1 MFLLHPTIAPWMKRG
16 VQHCTVTLLCDRSE
30 GLTLFLRAEPD
41 NEEVLLPMRV
51 VGRSGVL
58 YCFEADLPW
67 DDGNITTRYA
77 FKILHDG
84 TQTWLAADGQHGF
97 LPLAE
102 VHFRVCREHE
112 PPAWVAEQVF
122 YQIFPD
128 RFCQGDKSHAV
139 QSDEYIYG
147 SGHWPVVKKDWG
159 EPVNPKLPA
168 TEFYGGDLPGIR
180 SQLVYLQEELGVTA
194 LYLNPIFTSGSNH
207 RYDTEDYYSVDPH
220 LGGDAALAELSTE
233 LHARGMK
240 LVLDAVVNHTSFNH
254 PWFNRF
260 GRHPGSGAWQSPASP
275 WRRWYTFADD
285 GSYCSW
291 KGHSSLPV
299 LDMANPEVREQIYAG
314 PDAVLRY
321 WMRPPYS
328 IDGWRFDVL
337 HMLGEGRGARNNAFY
352 VSEFRKVLR
361 EENRE
366 AYVMG
371 EHFFE
376 ATRWLQGDQED
387 GAMNYYG
394 FAHPLRAWL
403 AQLDVAYQ
411 PLIIDTHEFDYWLTA
426 ARARVPWANQL
437 AQLNLIDSHDT
448 VRFLTLL
455 DGDVARMRLAV
466 TLLLTYPG
474 TPCIYYGDEIGLH
487 GANDPDCR
495 RCFDWERAHWNEPL
509 LQHYQAMI
517 RLRHLRE
524 ELRHGAYQ
532 TLCVQ
537 ADVLVFARY
546 TERQLTLVAVNR
558 GAQALE
564 VSLPLHLLPLQ
575 ISRWSTGTPPLTL
588 HVAACSSVICHG
600 ACE

>member
-1 MFLLHPTIAPWMKRG
+1 MFLLHPTVAPWLKRG
-16 VQHCTVTLLCDRSE
+16 VQHCSVTLLCDRSE

-41 NEEVLLPMRV
+41 NEEMLLPMRA
-51 VGRSGVL
+51 VGRSGAL

-67 DDGNITTRYA
+67 DEGNITTRYA

-102 VHFRVCREHE
+102 VHFRLCREHA
-112 PPAWVAEQVF
+112 PPSWVAEQVF

-128 RFCQGDKSHAV
+128 RFCQGDPSHAV

-147 SGHWPVVKKDWG
+147 SGHWPVVKKEWG
-159 EPVNPKLPA
+159 EPVNPRLPA
-168 TEFYGGDLPGIR
+168 TEFYGGDLPGIQ
-180 SQLVYLQEELGVTA
+180 SQLAYLQEELGVTA

-260 GRHPGSGAWQSPASP
+260 GRHAGSGAWQAGDSP
-275 WRRWYTFADD
+275 WRRWYTFAAD

-361 EENRE
+361 EENGE

-403 AQLDVAYQ
+403 AQQDVAYQ
-411 PLIIDTHEFDYWLTA
+411 PLIIDTHQFDYWLTA

-455 DGDVARMRLAV
+455 DGDVARMCLAV

-474 TPCIYYGDEIGLH
+474 TPCIYYGDEIGLQ

-495 RCFDWERAHWNEPL
+495 RCFDWDREHWNRPL
-509 LQHYQAMI
+509 FEHYQAMI
-517 RLRHLRE
+517 RLRQTRE

-532 TLCVQ
+532 TLVVQ
-537 ADVLVFARY
+537 ADALVYARY

-558 GAQALE
+558 GAEALTIT
-564 VSLPLHLLPLQ
+564 LPLHLLPLQ
-575 ISRWSTGTPPLTL
+575 ISHWSTGSAPLIL
-588 HVAACSSVICHG
+588 QLPASGSVLCHG
-600 ACE
+600 AT